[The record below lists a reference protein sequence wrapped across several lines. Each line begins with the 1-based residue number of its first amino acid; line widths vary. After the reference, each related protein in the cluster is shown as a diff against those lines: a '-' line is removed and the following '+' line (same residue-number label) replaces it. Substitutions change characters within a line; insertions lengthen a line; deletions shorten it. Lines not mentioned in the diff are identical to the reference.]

1 MQSTMIREIVM
12 DTEKLRKY
20 AELIARSSLNILP
33 EQEVVV
39 RTAPEQLEFVEMVV
53 EECYRAGASK
63 VTVEW
68 RYDPFTKLA
77 IKYQEEK
84 TLGRVELWERK
95 QLSERTEKLPASV
108 YLDSD
113 DPDGLCGID
122 SDKWAR
128 AQQMR
133 YRIRKTYLDRME
145 NKYQWCVAAVPGKK
159 WAERVFPDVPTE
171 EAVEKLWEAI
181 LKCGRAD
188 GKDPLQAW
196 KEHNDNLKRRCDWL
210 NSLKLCRLIYKSEL
224 TGTDFSVGLLP
235 QMRFMGGADE
245 LETPAGKEHHI
256 CFNANIPSEEV
267 FTTPRKGDAEG
278 TLVATR
284 PLSYRGVLIENF
296 RIVFRNGKV
305 SEVYAE
311 KNEETLKV
319 MVSMDKGASMLG
331 ECALVPYHSPIRDS
345 GILFF
350 NTLLDE
356 NASCHMALGDGYSS
370 CLENASAY
378 TPAQA
383 RKLGVN
389 QSMIHE
395 DFMIGSPD
403 LSVTG
408 VTEDG
413 RRVPIFVNGDW
424 AE

>member
-1 MQSTMIREIVM
+1 M

-20 AELIARSSLNILP
+20 AELIARSGLNILP

-95 QLSERTEKLPASV
+95 QLSERTEKLPANV

-159 WAERVFPDVPTE
+159 WAERVFPNVPTE

-188 GKDPLQAW
+188 GK
-196 KEHNDNLKRRCDWL
+196 EHVFK
-210 NSLKLCRLIYKSEL
+210 
-224 TGTDFSVGLLP
+224 F
-235 QMRFMGGADE
+235 ADI
-245 LETPAGKEHHI
+245 LHI
-256 CFNANIPSEEV
+256 AI
-267 FTTPRKGDAEG
+267 DAEKIVLAELFAFEFFFYG
-278 TLVATR
+278 FIVTKYRNVLKFYVA
-284 PLSYRGVLIENF
+284 F
-296 RIVFRNGKV
+296 REYFFRYV
-305 SEVYAE
+305 S
-311 KNEETLKV
+311 
-319 MVSMDKGASMLG
+319 
-331 ECALVPYHSPIRDS
+331 
-345 GILFF
+345 LFF
-350 NTLLDE
+350 
-356 NASCHMALGDGYSS
+356 
-370 CLENASAY
+370 
-378 TPAQA
+378 
-383 RKLGVN
+383 
-389 QSMIHE
+389 
-395 DFMIGSPD
+395 
-403 LSVTG
+403 
-408 VTEDG
+408 
-413 RRVPIFVNGDW
+413 
-424 AE
+424 